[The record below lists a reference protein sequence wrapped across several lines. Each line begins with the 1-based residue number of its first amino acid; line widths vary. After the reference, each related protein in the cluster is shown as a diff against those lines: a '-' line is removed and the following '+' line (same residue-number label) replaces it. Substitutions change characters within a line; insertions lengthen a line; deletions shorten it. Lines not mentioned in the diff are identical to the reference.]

1 MSTHTEIEKKFLVTQ
16 LPDHLAELPHVEI
29 TQGYL
34 AFDERGLEVRLR
46 KVGEARYL
54 AHKIHRGDTRIERE
68 ITLSDDQFDELW
80 PATKGRRLRKVR
92 YFVPHDGLTV
102 EIDLYKGPA
111 TGIMVAE
118 IEFPDRSS
126 RAAFQKPDWLGKDVS
141 GSAQY
146 SITFWQPNKV
156 NPS

>member
-1 MSTHTEIEKKFLVTQ
+1 VNQ

-54 AHKIHRGDTRIERE
+54 AHKVHRGDTRIERE

-92 YFVPHDGLTV
+92 YFVPHDGLTL
-102 EIDLYKGPA
+102 EIDLYKGSA

-118 IEFPDRSS
+118 VEFPDRRHES
-126 RAAFQKPDWLGKDVS
+126 VS
-141 GSAQY
+141 KNPTGSART
-146 SITFWQPNKV
+146 SPASRNTVITFWQPNKV
-156 NPS
+156 NPP